1 MTRLDQELTRRG
13 LARSRTEAARLI
25 AAGLVSSAG
34 QVLAKASVSVT
45 EATELR
51 VAESGITEFVSRA
64 GHKLRGALDAFP
76 EVSVTGKRC
85 LDAGASTGGFT
96 DVLLRAGAR
105 EVAAV
110 DVGHDQLV
118 EELRQDPRVQ
128 VFEGMNVRYLQA
140 ADIGGEAALTV
151 ADLSFISL
159 TLVMKPLAA
168 CTSPGGELVLMVKP
182 QFEVGRERLSRTG
195 VVTSTEQRRE
205 AVGRVAQSAV
215 DAGLVLRGLA
225 ESPLPGQDG
234 NHEYFLWLARPD
246 GSDAVPAGSDM
257 PKIDPGD
264 VTAPVRTGVPVAE
277 LLTTIW
283 PAHQAGPNH

>member
-25 AAGLVSSAG
+25 SAGLVSSAG
-34 QVLAKASVSVT
+34 QMLGKASVHVT
-45 EATELR
+45 EETELR

-76 EVSVTGKRC
+76 AVSVDGKRC

-110 DVGHDQLV
+110 DVGHGQLV
-118 EELRQDPRVQ
+118 EQLRRDPRVH
-128 VFEGMNVRYLQA
+128 VFEGVNVRYLKPA
-140 ADIGGEAALTV
+140 EIGGEAALTV

-168 CTSPGGELVLMVKP
+168 CTLPGGDLVLMVKP

-195 VVTSTEQRRE
+195 VVNSTEQRRE

-215 DAGLVLRGLA
+215 DAGLALRGLA

-234 NHEYFLWLARPD
+234 NHEYFLWLARPA
-246 GSDAVPAGSDM
+246 GTEAVPAGTDM

-264 VTAPVRTGVPVAE
+264 VIDPASPRTTVTE

-283 PAHQAGPNH
+283 PAR

>member
-45 EATELR
+45 EETELL

-76 EVSVTGKRC
+76 EVSATGKRC

-96 DVLLRAGAR
+96 DVLLKAGAR

-118 EELRQDPRVQ
+118 EELRQDPRVH

-140 ADIGGEAALTV
+140 SDIGGEASLTV

-195 VVTSTEQRRE
+195 VVNSTEQRRE

-264 VTAPVRTGVPVAE
+264 VTAPVRSGVTVAE

-283 PAHQAGPNH
+283 PAHQAGPKH

>member
-25 AAGLVSSAG
+25 SAGLVSSAG
-34 QVLAKASVSVT
+34 QVLGKASVHVT
-45 EATELR
+45 EETELR

-76 EVSVTGKRC
+76 AVSVDGKRC

-110 DVGHDQLV
+110 DVGHGQLV
-118 EELRQDPRVQ
+118 EQLRRDPRVH
-128 VFEGMNVRYLQA
+128 VFEGVNVRYLKPA
-140 ADIGGEAALTV
+140 AIGGEAALTV

-168 CTSPGGELVLMVKP
+168 CTLPGGDLVLMVKP

-195 VVTSTEQRRE
+195 VVNSTEQRRE

-215 DAGLVLRGLA
+215 DAGLALRGLA

-234 NHEYFLWLARPD
+234 NHEYFLWLARPA
-246 GSDAVPAGSDM
+246 GTEAVPAGTDM

-264 VTAPVRTGVPVAE
+264 VIDPASPGTTVTE

-283 PAHQAGPNH
+283 PAR